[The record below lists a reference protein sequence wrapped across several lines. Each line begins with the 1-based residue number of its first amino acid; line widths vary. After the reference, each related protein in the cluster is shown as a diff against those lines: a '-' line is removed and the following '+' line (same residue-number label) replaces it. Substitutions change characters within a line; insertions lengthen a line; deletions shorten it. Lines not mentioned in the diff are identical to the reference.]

1 MIKSIQYDAV
11 NWVDGMKVSQKHFDA
26 QTNFILEGLRD
37 VRATSSSA
45 FSYGLLP
52 STSHSQGKCVFE
64 VFPTISGDLELVMQQ
79 CNAITPSGF
88 RIDCAETKINIKPLI
103 PSVGEELQQQK
114 SDYYLILIVDP
125 FDKVPFGSLQLE
137 ESPPRYPYTKAKYR
151 WELIAVSMLNSTFCH
166 PSGGDYVIVCKI
178 MVHGD
183 IIQLEETYIPP
194 CTSVLSHPVL
204 LHHYNRMGHCMPL
217 LEKYAVKILQKESN
231 TKQNTRLMRSVKL
244 LCQVLV
250 QDIGS
255 GYFYFRNIVPHQA
268 PLYFIGCFSQ
278 IATHLYQ
285 VTQTLL
291 PADLEEV
298 LNYIS
303 EWSEIPPHAFLN
315 QLTTVAEI
323 TYQHWDCATPLG
335 EIQTL
340 MSTLELIFLKLN
352 ELDYIG
358 QRKEN
363 IIVNEFEVT
372 PIPKTNR
379 GWSVLD

>member
-1 MIKSIQYDAV
+1 MIKSIQYEAV

-37 VRATSSSA
+37 VRATSSPI
-45 FSYGLLP
+45 FTYGLLP
-52 STSHSQGKCVFE
+52 LTTPAQVKGVFE
-64 VFPTISGDLELVMQQ
+64 VFVTITSDLELVIQH

-88 RIDCAETKINIKPLI
+88 RIDYAGTKVSVKSLI
-103 PSVGEELQQQK
+103 PNVGEDLQQQK
-114 SDYYLILIVDP
+114 RDYYLVLIIDP
-125 FDKVPFGSLQLE
+125 FDKTPSGSLQLE
-137 ESPPRYPYTKAKYR
+137 ESPPRYPYTKPKYR
-151 WELIAVSMLNSTFCH
+151 WELIAVSMLDSTLSH
-166 PSGGDYVIVCKI
+166 PSGGDYVIVCQV
-178 MVHGD
+178 MVQGD
-183 IIQLEETYIPP
+183 LVQLEETYIPP
-194 CTSVLSHPVL
+194 CTSIFSHPLL
-204 LHHYNRMGHCMPL
+204 LHHYNCMRHSMSL
-217 LEKYAVKILQKESN
+217 LEKYAMKILQKESN
-231 TKQNTRLMRSVKL
+231 TQQNIRLMKSVKL
-244 LCQVLV
+244 LCQALV
-250 QDIGS
+250 QDIGTL
-255 GYFYFRNIVPHQA
+255 YFYFRNVVPHQA

-278 IATHLYQ
+278 IATHVYQ
-285 VTQTLL
+285 VTQMLL
-291 PADLEEV
+291 PADLEEL

-340 MSTLELIFLKLN
+340 MSHLELIFLKLN